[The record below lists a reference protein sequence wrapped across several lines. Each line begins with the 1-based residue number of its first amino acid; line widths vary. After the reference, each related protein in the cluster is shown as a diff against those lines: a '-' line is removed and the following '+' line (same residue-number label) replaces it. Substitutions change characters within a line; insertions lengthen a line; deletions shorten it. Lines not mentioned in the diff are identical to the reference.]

1 LVCSTRYPL
10 LATRYFPLMLPVT
23 STLLI
28 LLLPLASAVLIALF
42 LRKQGALASWLS
54 TGVAGAVAVLSLQ
67 LIFSGQ
73 RDFPASWEWLR
84 FGDFAVHL
92 GFKFDD
98 LAALMLFVVSFV
110 GFLIHVFSLG
120 YMHDDAAR
128 ARFFGGLSI
137 FMFSMLGIVLAD
149 NLFMIFIFWELVG
162 FSSWLLINHY
172 HHKQS
177 AADAS
182 KKAFIV
188 NRIGDFGFIL
198 GIVWCYWAN
207 DTVNFAELAAK
218 GTAGALVF
226 STGIPLLLFCG
237 ALGKSAQMPLQV
249 WLPDAMEGPTPV
261 SALIH
266 AATMVAAGIF
276 MLCRINVL
284 MVPDALTVIMWIGT
298 ITALYAALCA
308 IVQSDIKKVLAYS
321 TLSQLGYMV
330 AAFGLGSSMYFSCG
344 LPLMGTDGQPILH
357 DSSTVVAFGIGAA
370 MFHLTTHAFFKALM
384 FLGSGSV
391 IHGCHH
397 EQDIFKMGGLWKKMP
412 VTFIT
417 FTIGVF
423 AIIGM
428 PGLAG
433 FFSKDSILYLAMK
446 NNTAV
451 FAVLALTA
459 VLTSF
464 YMIRMWKITFFGE
477 ARSKDADHAHE
488 SGLSMTIP
496 LLVLAVL
503 SIAGGYSGVFA
514 KLAGSVADLVPH
526 AHGSDHTTILLVSL
540 AVMLVGGGSAWFFY
554 PATATDALEAK
565 SRGLFGALVWLKESF
580 DTLYNYFVAKVQ
592 QRFAMLLNFLEQI
605 FLAGLII
612 RGTAGLVGLVGYG
625 ARALFTGSL
634 HTYVYWFLLGA
645 ALLWAFAAGI
655 F

>member
-1 LVCSTRYPL
+1 
-10 LATRYFPLMLPVT
+10 MLPVQIAT
-23 STLLI
+23 LI
-28 LLLPLASAVLIALF
+28 LLLPLASAVMIALS
-42 LRKQGALASWLS
+42 LRQQGALASWVS
-54 TGVAGAVAVLSLQ
+54 TATAAVVTILSLT
-67 LIFSGQ
+67 LIFSGA

-84 FGDFAVHL
+84 FGTFTVSL

-172 HHKQS
+172 HEKQS

-188 NRIGDFGFIL
+188 NRVGDFGFLL
-198 GIVWCYWAN
+198 GIVMCYWSN
-207 DTVNFAELAAK
+207 GTVNLTELADHH
-218 GTAGALVF
+218 VF
-226 STGIPLLLFCG
+226 STAIPLLLFCG
-237 ALGKSAQMPLQV
+237 AMGKSAQMPLQV

-276 MLCRINVL
+276 MLCRIESL
-284 MVPDALTVIMWIGT
+284 MVPQALTVIMWIGT
-298 ITALYAALCA
+298 ITAVYAALCA
-308 IVQSDIKKVLAYS
+308 IVQRDIKKVLAYS

-330 AAFGLGSSMYFSCG
+330 AAFGLGSITNG
-344 LPLMGTDGQPILH
+344 HG
-357 DSSTVVAFGIGAA
+357 VGAA
-370 MFHLTTHAFFKALM
+370 MFHLTTHAFFKALL

-391 IHGCHH
+391 ILGCHH
-397 EQDIFKMGGLWKKMP
+397 EQDIFKMGGLAKKMP
-412 VTFIT
+412 LTFVTFT
-417 FTIGVF
+417 LGVL

-433 FFSKDSILYLAMK
+433 FFSKDAILYLAMEE
-446 NNTAV
+446 NTAV
-451 FAVLALTA
+451 FAVLAFTA

-464 YMIRMWKITFFGE
+464 YMVRMWKLVFLG
-477 ARSKDADHAHE
+477 ASRSDSAGHAHE
-488 SGLSMTIP
+488 SGLSMTVP
-496 LLVLAVL
+496 LVILAAL
-503 SIAGGYSGVFA
+503 SVAGGYSGVFG
-514 KLAGSVADLVPH
+514 KLAGSVAELVPE
-526 AHGSDHTTILLVSL
+526 AHGPAHVTILLVSL
-540 AVMLVGGGSAWFFY
+540 AVMFVGAGSAFFFY
-554 PATATDALEAK
+554 KSAATDSLEEK
-565 SRGLFGALVWLKESF
+565 SRAAFGALTWLKESF
-580 DTLYNYFVAKVQ
+580 DRLYDYYVAKVQ

-605 FLAGLII
+605 FLAGLIV
-612 RGTAGLVGLVGYG
+612 RGLGGFVGLVGYG

-634 HTYVYWFLLGA
+634 HTYVYWFLLGTV
-645 ALLWAFAAGI
+645 LLWAFATG
-655 F
+655 FL